1 MAFLCLLFIT
11 SCNKKIDYHP
21 EWDVSTMSGKIDG
34 VLLQC
39 TSASAQSFVL
49 GAKTTLQIIG
59 NKGNSGFSIM
69 IDDFKGVG
77 TYNVSDQNLAT
88 YLLGTA
94 GLQDAYISS
103 STGSVKI
110 TSYTENLIKGVF
122 EFKGQNI
129 LNSDTKNITEGQF
142 TINLTPVKI
151 PETNNGTN
159 NLSAKIDGVTTGF
172 TGEAISTATPLGN
185 LLSIVTANGEKRIIL
200 SVIGYKGAGTYDLAN
215 EGTGGYM
222 KDQTATGS
230 FSAETG
236 TLVIT
241 SDAGGKIKGTFSFK
255 APNEDYRIQTS
266 VNVTDGT
273 FDLPYSKK

>member
-1 MAFLCLLFIT
+1 MAFLCLLFTT

-21 EWDVSTMSGKIDG
+21 EWDVSIMSGKVDG

-39 TSASAQSFVL
+39 SSASAQTFVV
-49 GAKTTLQIIG
+49 GAKKTLQIIG
-59 NKGNSGFSIM
+59 NKGSSGFSIM
-69 IDDFKGVG
+69 IDDFKGAG
-77 TYNVSDQNLAT
+77 TYNLSDQNLAT
-88 YLLGTA
+88 YLLGTS
-94 GLQDAYISS
+94 GLQDAYLSS
-103 STGSVKI
+103 SSGSVKI
-110 TSYTENLIKGVF
+110 TSYTEKQIKGVF

-129 LNSDTKNITEGQF
+129 VSLNTKNITEGQF
-142 TINLTPVKI
+142 TINLVPVKI
-151 PETNNGTN
+151 PETNSGTN

-172 TGEAISTATPLGN
+172 TGEGISTASPVGN

-215 EGTGGYM
+215 DGTGAYM

-236 TLVIT
+236 TLVVS

-255 APNEDYRIQTS
+255 APNEDYRIQTT

-273 FDLPYSKK
+273 FDLPFSKK